1 MSKGTQ
7 ICMAKDDRMK
17 YLLISLFFVV
27 MTGCASII
35 QPDSQ
40 LYVIDQ
46 GRIPQPDINLSIP
59 GLGPCINSSN
69 QHLRLNSQEPVIV
82 LVHGCVGSA
91 GNFRAL
97 AEVFAFSGQ
106 QAICFSYND
115 RDSLMVSSAQLA
127 SSLKTLSGLIK
138 NRNITVIGHSQGGLI
153 ARKALVADSAN
164 MLKSIDA
171 DLKLVT
177 VSSPFSGIEAA
188 SHCGSTLA
196 TIMSLGLTIPIC
208 KIASGDKW
216 FEITGASEFIRKPGI
231 FLEQVGGHLK
241 INTNESDSCRRVD
254 QEGECAET
262 DYVFSLNEQRHQPVD
277 SGAIVK
283 NVEVKAGHVEIVGD
297 NRVVPLKLI
306 AILQQH
312 RIMKSTEP
320 EQFAAFGQMLT
331 RLYHT
336 EPPADFR

>member
-1 MSKGTQ
+1 
-7 ICMAKDDRMK
+7 MK
-17 YLLISLFFVV
+17 YLLLSLFLVV

-40 LYVIDQ
+40 LFVIDQ
-46 GRIPQPDINLSIP
+46 GRIPPPDINLSIP
-59 GLGPCINSSN
+59 GLGPCINNSN
-69 QHLRLNSQEPVIV
+69 LPLRLNSQEPVIV

-127 SSLKTLSGLIK
+127 TSLETLSGHMN
-138 NRNITVIGHSQGGLI
+138 NRKITVIGHSQGGLI
-153 ARKALVADSAN
+153 ARKALVADNAN
-164 MLKSIDA
+164 KLKSIDA

-196 TIMSLGLTIPIC
+196 RILSLGLTIPIC

-216 FEITGASEFIRKPGI
+216 FEITGASEFIRQPGI
-231 FLEQVGGHLK
+231 FLEQVGEHLK
-241 INTNESDSCRRVD
+241 INTNESGSCRRATE
-254 QEGECAET
+254 EGECAEN
-262 DYVFSLNEQRHQPVD
+262 DYVFSLNEQIHPPVD
-277 SGAIVK
+277 DGAVVK
-283 NVEVKAGHVEIVGD
+283 NVEIKAGHVEIVGD
-297 NRVVPLKLI
+297 NRVAPLKFI
-306 AILQQH
+306 AVLQKHGILNTNVPD
-312 RIMKSTEP
+312 RS
-320 EQFAAFGQMLT
+320 AAFGQMLT
-331 RLYHT
+331 RLYRT
-336 EPPADFR
+336 EPTPEFR